1 MTHQLVRDQIADM
14 IATAMR
20 AAQEAGALPEFALP
34 AIGVER
40 SRQTGHGDYASPT
53 CLQLAR
59 VARMSPR
66 EIAVR
71 VVERM
76 TPEEFI
82 GQVEVAGPGYINV
95 TISPTWL
102 AARVPLILSSGERWG
117 CLGIGAGQR
126 AQVEYVS
133 ANPTGPITVAS
144 TRNAAIGD
152 VLANVLEAAGY
163 EVEREY
169 YVNDAGSQI
178 RHFGESVYLR
188 YLQALDRD
196 GRLSEEWK
204 DQLEFEWGLKVLT
217 DFLDDGYQGHYVTE
231 LGEELAREHGE
242 HYLDVDRH
250 QAIRELGGQGID
262 RMIAWIREDLLALG
276 VSFDTW
282 FRETSLYE
290 SGLFD
295 RCLQQ
300 LRDTGHIVEREEA
313 TWFTS
318 PELEDDAVVIRS
330 PGVIAEPSERP
341 TYLASDIAYVW
352 NKLVDR
358 GFDRAIYVWGADH
371 HGDVP
376 RVEAATRALGL
387 DADRIELII
396 YQMVILKRGGE
407 VVRMSK
413 RTGDFVTLRDLLDE
427 VGPDPIRFM
436 LLTRTADTT
445 MDFDLDLAVEQ
456 SEKNPVYYVQ
466 YAHARISSILRYASE
481 RGWDVDSL
489 GDVTLLVHESELA
502 LVRKMLELEEVV
514 GLAATQLAPHYLTFY
529 AQELASSFHSFYRD
543 CRVVDDTQPDL
554 TRARLMLA
562 RASRLTLAQAL
573 GLLGVSA
580 PERM

>member
-1 MTHQLVRDQIADM
+1 MTQQLVRDQIADM
-14 IATAMR
+14 ISTAMSV
-20 AAQEAGALPEFALP
+20 AQEAGALPEFALP
-34 AIGVER
+34 AITVER

-59 VARMSPR
+59 LARMSPR
-66 EIAVR
+66 DIASR
-71 VVERM
+71 VVEHL
-76 TPEEFI
+76 PPAEFVS
-82 GQVEVAGPGYINV
+82 QVEVAGPGYINI
-95 TISPTWL
+95 TLKPSWL
-102 AARVPLILSSGERWG
+102 AAQVPLILSSGDQWG
-117 CLGIGAGQR
+117 CLDLGAGRR

-144 TRNAAIGD
+144 TRNAVIGD

-169 YVNDAGSQI
+169 YVNDAGSQV
-178 RHFGESVYLR
+178 RHFGESIYSR
-188 YLQALDRD
+188 YMQALGHDVP
-196 GRLSEEWK
+196 
-204 DQLEFEWGLKVLT
+204 FP
-217 DFLDDGYQGHYVTE
+217 DDGYQGNYVTE
-231 LGEELAREHGE
+231 LGVELAQEHGD
-242 HYLDVDRH
+242 HYVTAERL

-276 VSFDTW
+276 LSFDTW
-282 FRETSLYE
+282 FHEKSLYE

-295 RCLQQ
+295 RCLQR
-300 LRDTGHIVEREEA
+300 LRDSGHIVERDGA

-318 PELEDDAVVIRS
+318 PELEADAVVIRS

-387 DADRIELII
+387 DSGRIDLII

-436 LLTRTADTT
+436 LLTRTSDTT

-466 YAHARISSILRYASE
+466 YAHARISSILRYATE
-481 RGWDVDSL
+481 RDWDVDSP
-489 GDVTLLVHESELA
+489 GDETLLVHESELA
-502 LVRKMLELEEVV
+502 LVRKMLELQEVV
-514 GLAATQLAPHYLTFY
+514 AVAASQLAPHYLTFY
-529 AQELASSFHSFYRD
+529 AQELASAFHRFYRD
-543 CRVVDDTQPDL
+543 CRVVDDTQPEL
-554 TRARLMLA
+554 TRARLTLV
-562 RASRLTLAQAL
+562 RASQVTLSQAL
-573 GLLGVSA
+573 GLLGVSV